1 MMAAEPGVRLT
12 KARETLV
19 QALGEE
25 DDAYGRLAELAELEH
40 VAILSASTEQL
51 TSLLVEKERLIE
63 RVVMLEARRTA
74 SLGEI
79 ARQSGFPEQGFTLT
93 ALLESWSGDERE
105 GLARLQDSLRR
116 HIQALAQMNRRNAS
130 LLRSSLILL
139 ARWTNLVAGEQQPQA
154 YNRGGRRNRRSTPA
168 VVNREA

>member
-1 MMAAEPGVRLT
+1 MTAQSEVRLT
-12 KARETLV
+12 KARGALV

-25 DDAYGRLAELAELEH
+25 EDAYGKLAALAELEH

-51 TSLLVEKERLIE
+51 TSLLVEKERLIG
-63 RVVMLEARRTA
+63 RVVALEARRTA

-79 ARQSGFPEQGFTLT
+79 ARQSGIPEQGFTLT

-105 GLARLQDSLRR
+105 PLARLQESLRR
-116 HIQALAQMNRRNAS
+116 HIQALAQMNKRNAS

-139 ARWTNLVAGEQQPQA
+139 ARWTNLIGVEQQPQA
-154 YNRGGRRNRRSTPA
+154 YTRGGRRNRRSTPA